1 MCHTHT
7 MEYYSTLKKKE
18 VLLYAT
24 VCMNLKVIM
33 LIEISQSQKVM
44 KDPTH
49 TRSLKLS
56 DSWKP
61 TGMMVASDFREEAIG
76 N

>member
-7 MEYYSTLKKKE
+7 MEYYSTLKKE

-24 VCMNLKVIM
+24 VCKNLKVIM
-33 LIEISQSQKVM
+33 LTEIRQSQKVM

>member
-7 MEYYSTLKKKE
+7 MEYYSTLKKE
-18 VLLYAT
+18 VLPYAT
-24 VCMNLKVIM
+24 VCKNLKVIM
-33 LIEISQSQKVM
+33 LTEISQSQKVM

>member
-1 MCHTHT
+1 
-7 MEYYSTLKKKE
+7 MEYYSTLKQKE

-24 VCMNLKVIM
+24 VWMNLKVIM
-33 LIEISQSQKVM
+33 LIEINQSQKVM
-44 KDPTH
+44 KDATQ

-56 DSWKP
+56 NSWNP
-61 TGMMVASDFREEAIG
+61 IEMVVARDFREEAVG

>member
-7 MEYYSTLKKKE
+7 MEYYSTLKKE

-24 VCMNLKVIM
+24 VRKNLKVIM
-33 LIEISQSQKVM
+33 LTEISQSQKVM

-61 TGMMVASDFREEAIG
+61 IGMMVASDFREEAIG

>member
-1 MCHTHT
+1 MK
-7 MEYYSTLKKKE
+7 YYSTLKQKE

-24 VCMNLKVIM
+24 VWMNLKVIV

-44 KDPTH
+44 KDATQ

-56 DSWKP
+56 DSWNP
-61 TGMMVASDFREEAIG
+61 IEMVVAGDFREEAVG